1 MKNTEIVSGK
11 EYLIG
16 QSSYVLV
23 NSQSTASGTPTG
35 LAMKAADLESDDQS
49 AYMWT
54 VKAVD
59 GGYTIQDV
67 NGKYLSFNGSN
78 VGLSDTAQTLTVG
91 NGASDGFGIS
101 YGGQYLN
108 NYGRSNTK
116 VAGYSA
122 NDNDWYLFAPETGYF
137 VTAEK
142 AGTTTVVIGGVTY
155 EIVVTETVTE
165 CKHEN
170 TERVGVKDPTCTE
183 PGSTGKLVCKDCNET
198 LEEATE
204 IAATGHSY
212 GEWTVVKAA
221 TTEEEGL
228 EKRVC
233 EKCDAEQTR
242 SIPKLENR
250 ISRLIRRN
258 RPIIRNHLTTK
269 LPEQQ
274 SQAARQLRPEMF
286 PMYSFRE

>member
-1 MKNTEIVSGK
+1 M
-11 EYLIG
+11 
-16 QSSYVLV
+16 
-23 NSQSTASGTPTG
+23 
-35 LAMKAADLESDDQS
+35 
-49 AYMWT
+49 
-54 VKAVD
+54 
-59 GGYTIQDV
+59 
-67 NGKYLSFNGSN
+67 
-78 VGLSDTAQTLTVG
+78 
-91 NGASDGFGIS
+91 
-101 YGGQYLN
+101 
-108 NYGRSNTK
+108 
-116 VAGYSA
+116 
-122 NDNDWYLFAPETGYF
+122 
-137 VTAEK
+137 
-142 AGTTTVVIGGVTY
+142 IGGVTY

-242 SIPKLENR
+242 SIPKLEKPDQPSDTQKPIDNQKP
-250 ISRLIRRN
+250 SDNKTAGTTVTGSKAAKTGDVSNVTPSGNEPCFLQVVLQPEHCLGKKERN
-258 RPIIRNHLTTK
+258 KNQDL
-269 LPEQQ
+269 
-274 SQAARQLRPEMF
+274 
-286 PMYSFRE
+286 

>member
-1 MKNTEIVSGK
+1 M
-11 EYLIG
+11 
-16 QSSYVLV
+16 
-23 NSQSTASGTPTG
+23 
-35 LAMKAADLESDDQS
+35 
-49 AYMWT
+49 
-54 VKAVD
+54 
-59 GGYTIQDV
+59 
-67 NGKYLSFNGSN
+67 
-78 VGLSDTAQTLTVG
+78 
-91 NGASDGFGIS
+91 
-101 YGGQYLN
+101 
-108 NYGRSNTK
+108 
-116 VAGYSA
+116 
-122 NDNDWYLFAPETGYF
+122 
-137 VTAEK
+137 
-142 AGTTTVVIGGVTY
+142 IGGVTY

>member
-1 MKNTEIVSGK
+1 M
-11 EYLIG
+11 
-16 QSSYVLV
+16 
-23 NSQSTASGTPTG
+23 
-35 LAMKAADLESDDQS
+35 
-49 AYMWT
+49 
-54 VKAVD
+54 
-59 GGYTIQDV
+59 
-67 NGKYLSFNGSN
+67 
-78 VGLSDTAQTLTVG
+78 
-91 NGASDGFGIS
+91 
-101 YGGQYLN
+101 
-108 NYGRSNTK
+108 
-116 VAGYSA
+116 
-122 NDNDWYLFAPETGYF
+122 
-137 VTAEK
+137 
-142 AGTTTVVIGGVTY
+142 IGGVTY

-233 EKCDAEQTR
+233 R
-242 SIPKLENR
+242 SVMQSRQEVFRSRKNR
-250 ISRLIRRN
+250 ISRMIRRN

>member
-1 MKNTEIVSGK
+1 M
-11 EYLIG
+11 Y
-16 QSSYVLV
+16 
-23 NSQSTASGTPTG
+23 
-35 LAMKAADLESDDQS
+35 
-49 AYMWT
+49 
-54 VKAVD
+54 
-59 GGYTIQDV
+59 
-67 NGKYLSFNGSN
+67 F
-78 VGLSDTAQTLTVG
+78 LSDTAQTLTVG

-233 EKCDAEQTR
+233 EKCD
-242 SIPKLENR
+242 K
-250 ISRLIRRN
+250 
-258 RPIIRNHLTTK
+258 K
-269 LPEQQ
+269 
-274 SQAARQLRPEMF
+274 
-286 PMYSFRE
+286 YSEAGKTGSAV